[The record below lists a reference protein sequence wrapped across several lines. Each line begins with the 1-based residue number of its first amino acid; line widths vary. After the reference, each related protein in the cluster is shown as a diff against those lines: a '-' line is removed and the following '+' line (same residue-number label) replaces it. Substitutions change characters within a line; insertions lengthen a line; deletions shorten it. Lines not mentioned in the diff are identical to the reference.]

1 VQSSQLLSTHG
12 GVNVLIYAPDLC
24 PRMFLRV
31 YIFILTFSEYLE
43 FLAWYSLV
51 HFTATAII
59 IFI

>member
-1 VQSSQLLSTHG
+1 MQSSQLLSTRG

-24 PRMFLRV
+24 PRKFLRDYNYV
-31 YIFILTFSEYLE
+31 PTLSECLE

-51 HFTATAII
+51 HFIATALI